1 MLTLVDSRGAH
12 KHFTLLHTLDFE
24 STRKRMSVIL
34 RDHQTH
40 SLRLLCK
47 GADEVI
53 KPRLISTDAKLLDL
67 ERHLHHFSSEGLR
80 TLVIAERVLE
90 EKDYEIWLEEYQ
102 RACQAINGRDEAKAR
117 AADRIEMGL

>member
-1 MLTLVDSRGAH
+1 
-12 KHFTLLHTLDFE
+12 
-24 STRKRMSVIL
+24 MSVIL